1 MNTPPS
7 LESTLKFLSKQGS
20 FSNDLVFRETSGL
33 PLLLG
38 LDLSVMIAFCTPTKN
53 LRDGT
58 MTHGSGIL
66 VPYAGNPC
74 LTC

>member
-33 PLLLG
+33 G
-38 LDLSVMIAFCTPTKN
+38 LDFSVMIAFCTPTKN

>member
-1 MNTPPS
+1 MIR
-7 LESTLKFLSKQGS
+7 LSGSGS
-20 FSNDLVFRETSGL
+20 FSKDLVFRETSGL

-38 LDLSVMIAFCTPTKN
+38 LDFSVMIAFCTPTKN